1 MCTIVL
7 FDMVWYPVPSKIL
20 EWQHVFDTSWLFYM
34 HRNDFMMCILR
45 SAWINWILQV
55 FFCFLFCSK
64 FQLHKHPETYPCT
77 RGYQDHA
84 SAPIIGWQCL
94 LPVGTITCPPA
105 RMLWWWNCTK
115 WDTEKHRG
123 DTGLRKKEKWR
134 VCKLLSQAINK
145 NQESLQAADVRKELT
160 NPEWKLNCGIQPDEA
175 GKPYTVLRCS
185 FPKWETIQEGK
196 IMVPC
201 C

>member
-1 MCTIVL
+1 
-7 FDMVWYPVPSKIL
+7 MVWYPVPSEIL

-34 HRNDFMMCILR
+34 HRNDFMMCIFR
-45 SAWINWILQV
+45 SACMNWILQV

-64 FQLHKHPETYPCT
+64 FQLRKYPETYPCT

-94 LPVGTITCPPA
+94 SPVGTITCPPA
-105 RMLWWWNCTK
+105 QMLWWWNCTN

-134 VCKLLSQAINK
+134 VFNQAINK
-145 NQESLQAADVRKELT
+145 NQESSRCPQGIT
-160 NPEWKLNCGIQPDEA
+160 NPEWKLNCDTTHYVGNFDAAYNLINHVQFWDVHFQNRRLSKKE
-175 GKPYTVLRCS
+175 K
-185 FPKWETIQEGK
+185 
-196 IMVPC
+196 
-201 C
+201 